1 MHKESSCPEC
11 YFDAHSIA
19 MLDAPHELS
28 RERLARIKASFTS
41 RRWCWEIAHVEN
53 NGRTCEEE
61 LGSRLPHL
69 ERESWTARFALGGV
83 YMAGRS
89 TRADALLLP
98 PCRLEYY
105 EPICALSDVSALY
118 PPFDASMILY
128 HDEDVG
134 VVVKP
139 AGLPTTAPRDQVR
152 FNLVRY
158 LSDHLGR
165 PVHVPSRLDVGVSGV
180 LLFSLSDR
188 MNRHL
193 QRAYERRSV
202 ERYYVAEVC
211 GVPEWCERDV
221 RFRIARDSRH
231 AVLRRA
237 TMAGGEEA
245 HTKMFVLSSYSEHEL
260 YNRSLIQAEPLSGRT
275 HQIRVH
281 CTAEGLPIV
290 GDPFYWDQNDGDFD
304 SRGIRLASYAVR
316 FFHPYRRELMT
327 FEVGDEHRAPWLREL
342 ERVRGAIAIRYR
354 ERRVYEGG
362 ESR

>member
-1 MHKESSCPEC
+1 MANE
-11 YFDAHSIA
+11 
-19 MLDAPHELS
+19 
-28 RERLARIKASFTS
+28 
-41 RRWCWEIAHVEN
+41 
-53 NGRTCEEE
+53 GRTCEEE
-61 LGSRLPHL
+61 LASRLPHVD
-69 ERESWTARFALGGV
+69 RESWTARFALGGV
-83 YMAGRS
+83 YIAGRS
-89 TRADALLLP
+89 ARPDAPLVP

-105 EPICALSDVSALY
+105 EPICPLSDVSTLY
-118 PPFDASMILY
+118 PLFDPSTILY

-158 LSDHLGR
+158 LSDYLGR

-193 QRAYERRSV
+193 QRAYERRTI
-202 ERYYVAEVC
+202 ERYYVAEVR
-211 GVPEWCERDV
+211 GVPEWRERDV

-237 TMAGGEEA
+237 TMEGGEEA
-245 HTKMFVLSSYSEHEL
+245 HTRMSVLSSYREHEP
-260 YNRSLIQAEPLSGRT
+260 NGRSLIQAEPLSGRT

-281 CTAEGLPIV
+281 CSAEGFPIV
-290 GDPFYWDQNDGDFD
+290 GDPFYWDRNDGDFD

-316 FFHPYRRELMT
+316 FFHPYRRGLMT
-327 FEVGDEHRAPWLREL
+327 FEIADGHRATWLREL
-342 ERVRGAIAIRYR
+342 ESVYGTIAIRYR
-354 ERRVYEGG
+354 ERRVYEGD
-362 ESR
+362 